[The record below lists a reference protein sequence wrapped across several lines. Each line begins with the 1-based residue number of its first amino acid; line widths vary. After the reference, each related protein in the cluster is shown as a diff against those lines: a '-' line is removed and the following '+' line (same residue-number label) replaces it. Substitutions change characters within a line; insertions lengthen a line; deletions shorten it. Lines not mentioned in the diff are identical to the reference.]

1 MNCKDKIKM
10 MLWNLGLRETIPA
23 SVINSVHI
31 KENNEELVDIKQDKK
46 LYFSDEL
53 QQRSAV
59 YLRKSVYENIKK
71 AQNALPNNY
80 FFKVYSAF
88 RPHEEQI
95 QLWNKNYQE
104 IKNISFTIIFPPK
117 ICYINLTKPVQDIDA
132 EDLKKHSDERNK
144 I

>member
-10 MLWNLGLRETIPA
+10 MLWNLGLRETIPV

-59 YLRKSVYENIKK
+59 YRPQLYH
-71 AQNALPNNY
+71 QN
-80 FFKVYSAF
+80 V
-88 RPHEEQI
+88 
-95 QLWNKNYQE
+95 
-104 IKNISFTIIFPPK
+104 
-117 ICYINLTKPVQDIDA
+117 V
-132 EDLKKHSDERNK
+132 
-144 I
+144 